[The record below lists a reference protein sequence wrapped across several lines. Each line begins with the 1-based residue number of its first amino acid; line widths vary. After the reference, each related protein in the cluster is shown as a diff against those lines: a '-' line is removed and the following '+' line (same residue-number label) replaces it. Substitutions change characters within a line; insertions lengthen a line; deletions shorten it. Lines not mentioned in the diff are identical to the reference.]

1 MEYISI
7 EHQKALAQQYRTA
20 AIIVVAFC
28 ISVLV
33 YLIIAKFITIDDIK
47 PGTEPWAQPVYSAV
61 IVLGVVVVALR
72 RILMSKTMMAT
83 AKQRGAIAVLRHLFT
98 ITVIICAL
106 AEIAAIGGLALYLI
120 TGDYQYSWRLGVV
133 SLFLLLY
140 TFPRKSEWERAV
152 ADSAKARSGNA
163 PSTAQ

>member
-20 AIIVVAFC
+20 VIIVVAFC

-72 RILMSKTMMAT
+72 RILMSKTMMTTAT
-83 AKQRGAIAVLRHLFT
+83 QRGVTAVLRHMFA

-106 AEIAAIGGLALYLI
+106 AEIAAIGGLTLYLM

-140 TFPRKSEWERAV
+140 TFPRKGEWERAV
-152 ADSAKARSGNA
+152 ADSTKPRTGNES
-163 PSTAQ
+163 STVR